1 MKYTIRS
8 QYLPVRAVIILLIA
22 GLATV
27 TVFKISSAARTDPA
41 PQDVIRLEG
50 RMNQMEQRL
59 FAIETSIR
67 TLEQQSRLGDI
78 SSRGVSPESVTQLRL
93 EIQRLQQRLE
103 GDECGL
109 AKLDERTLNHEMR
122 DARKRSGAGI
132 DDPCR
137 QSVDTPL
144 QLRSGR

>member
-1 MKYTIRS
+1 MKDRVRS
-8 QYLPVRAVIILLIA
+8 ICFAWRALLILLIA

-67 TLEQQSRLGDI
+67 TLEQQSRVTRAD
-78 SSRGVSPESVTQLRL
+78 SRGVNQEDWAVLRS
-93 EIQRLQQRLE
+93 EVQVLQQRLVE
-103 GDECGL
+103 DECAL
-109 AKLDERTLNHEMR
+109 AKLDERTLPPDIR
-122 DARKRSGAGI
+122 SARKRSGAVNN
-132 DDPCR
+132 PCR
-137 QSVDTPL
+137 MNLDAPL
-144 QLRSGR
+144 RLLDDR

>member
-1 MKYTIRS
+1 MKDRVRS
-8 QYLPVRAVIILLIA
+8 ICFAWRALLILLIA

-78 SSRGVSPESVTQLRL
+78 SSRGVSPESVAQLRL
-93 EIQRLQQRLE
+93 EIQRLQQRLDR
-103 GDECGL
+103 DECGL
-109 AKLDERTLNHEMR
+109 AKLDERTLNREMR
-122 DARKRSGAGI
+122 DARKRSGASI

-137 QSVDTPL
+137 QSFDTPL
-144 QLRSGR
+144 QLPSGR